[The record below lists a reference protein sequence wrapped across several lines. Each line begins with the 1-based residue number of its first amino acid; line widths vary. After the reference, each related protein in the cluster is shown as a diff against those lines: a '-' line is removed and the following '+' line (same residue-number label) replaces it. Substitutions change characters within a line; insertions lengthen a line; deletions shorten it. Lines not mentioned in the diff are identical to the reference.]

1 MILNSLLFL
10 LQNVLYRIFHDTFV
24 NGSSRDRLLEYVAN
38 VLRLNEKRAQIQV
51 VELANAGDGYMLNL
65 LSVLQLLS
73 VKVKSLFVIFVY

>member
-1 MILNSLLFL
+1 MIFIFL
-10 LQNVLYRIFHDTFV
+10 QGVLYEIFHGTLV
-24 NGSSRDRLLEYVAN
+24 NSSSRDYLLEHVST

-73 VKVKSLFVIFVY
+73 VKVN